1 MQLEGILKNIKGIAL
16 NSKDV
21 KEGYL
26 FVAIKGKQYDGHDFV
41 MEALERG
48 ASLVLVERCEKVWNS
63 KCVKVEDT
71 KKALGEVASK
81 FFGDPSE
88 KLKVVG
94 VTGTNGKTTTT
105 HIIESISK
113 AAGIKPG
120 LMGTIYY
127 RLDDKIYGEGR
138 TTPDPI
144 TWHRT
149 LSQMLKDGAK
159 AVSAEVSSH
168 ALDQYRVWGTKFYM
182 TVFTNLTQDHLDYHG
197 SMEEYFRAKLK
208 LFTEYDY
215 QHALI
220 NVDDSY
226 GKRIKELLGEKAIT
240 YGEKADLSILSFY
253 TDFEGS
259 KISVEFR
266 GKRYSFYSN
275 LVGEFQAYNLSAG
288 ILYGLLSD
296 IEQEVIQDGL
306 KDVFVPGR
314 FQIYRGRGTTV
325 VVDYAH
331 TPDAIES
338 LIRTIKKMAKGRVI
352 SVFGAGGNRDRSK
365 RPLMGKAA
373 ERWSDVIVLTSD
385 NPRDE
390 EPSEIIREVYE
401 GIEDKSRVYVEEDR
415 RKAIILAVDMAEDGD
430 IVVVAGKG
438 HETYQ
443 EIKGRRY
450 PFADSDVVKEVLG
463 V

>member
-1 MQLEGILKNIKGIAL
+1 MQIEEVLKNIKGIAL
-16 NSKDV
+16 NSKEV

-26 FVAIKGKQYDGHDFV
+26 FVAIKGRQYDGHNFV
-41 MEALERG
+41 SEALERG
-48 ASLVLVERCEKVWNS
+48 ASLVLAERCEKAWDS

-71 KKALGEVASK
+71 RKALGEVANK
-81 FFGDPSE
+81 FFGNPSE
-88 KLKVVG
+88 KLKVIG
-94 VTGTNGKTTTT
+94 ITGTNGKTTTT
-105 HIIESISK
+105 HIIESISR
-113 AAGIKPG
+113 AAGTRPG

-127 RLDDKIYGEGR
+127 RLGDKIYGEGR
-138 TTPDPI
+138 TTPDSI

-149 LSQMLKDGAK
+149 FMEMLKDGANV
-159 AVSAEVSSH
+159 VSAEVSSH
-168 ALDQYRVWGTKFYM
+168 ALDQYRVWGTKFFM

-220 NVDDSY
+220 NIDNAY
-226 GKRIKELLGEKAIT
+226 GKRIKELLGEKALT
-240 YGEKADLSILSFY
+240 YGKKADLSILSFD
-253 TDFEGS
+253 TDIEGS
-259 KISVEFR
+259 QISVEFR
-266 GKRYSFYSN
+266 GRRYSFYSN

-288 ILYGLLSD
+288 ILYGFLSGMD
-296 IEQEVIQDGL
+296 QSAIQDGL
-306 KDVFVPGR
+306 KGIYVPGR
-314 FQIYRGRGTTV
+314 FQVHKGRGITV

-331 TPDAIES
+331 TPDALEN
-338 LIRTIKKMAKGRVI
+338 LIRTIRKMAKGRVI

-373 ERWSDVIVLTSD
+373 ERWSHLIVLTSD

-390 EPSEIIREVYE
+390 EPSEIIGEVYK
-401 GIEDKSRVYVEEDR
+401 GIEDKSKVYVEEDR
-415 RKAIILAVDMAEDGD
+415 RKAIKLAIDMAKYGD

-443 EIKGRRY
+443 EIKGKRY
-450 PFADSDVVKEVLG
+450 PFVDSDVVKEVLSA
-463 V
+463 